1 MQGAINMTQGEL
13 IKKLKMAQDLLS
25 DVYHWADAKGAGGLK
40 VNSFVASS
48 MSCADDCIIDALDY
62 LTGAKDE

>member
-1 MQGAINMTQGEL
+1 MTNSEL
-13 IKKLKMAQDLLS
+13 IEKLNTAQSLLS
-25 DVYHWADAKGAGGLK
+25 DVYHWADAKGAGELK

-48 MSCADDCIIDALDY
+48 MSCADSCIIDALDS